1 VLDRFFRLAARGTT
15 VRTEVM
21 AGLITFLTMAY
32 IIFVQPAVLSTDL
45 AGKPTGLD
53 LGAVLVATC
62 VGSALA
68 SVLMGL
74 VADYPIA
81 LAPGMGENFFFVTV
95 VMALAKLGVPDAWQ
109 TALGMVFLSGLA
121 FILLTVLRVREA
133 VIDAISP
140 GMRNGIAVGI
150 GLFIASIGLQH
161 AGLIVGKP
169 GTLVGLAPT
178 LKTPDVA
185 VFAIGLVTAAVL
197 LVRGVRGSLLWGI
210 LAASAAALAFGR
222 ISYAGV
228 FGFPEVHGRAAFS
241 MDIGR
246 ALDPALLPFVIVFLF
261 MGLFDSV
268 GTLVGVAEQAGLM
281 EDNRLPR
288 ANRAL
293 LVDAT
298 GITAGACLGTSTIT
312 CYIESAA
319 GVAAGGRTGLTA
331 VVTGALFVAAL
342 FLGPLVKMVASY
354 PPITAPA
361 LVLVGTMMMQNVRK
375 IAWDDPSE
383 ALPIFLTVAGIPLSS
398 SIADGL
404 ALGFVSHPV
413 VKLLGGKGRDV
424 HWLSYVIAGLL
435 VAYFLLVRS
444 RLGGISPNSAEKF
457 VRMLALASGAAAL
470 WRRPSV
476 GSPGNWVS
484 ERTRSRPSCGC

>member
-1 VLDRFFRLAARGTT
+1 MLDRFFRLSARGTD
-15 VRTEVM
+15 VGTEAM
-21 AGLITFLTMAY
+21 AGLTTFLTMAY

-45 AGKPTGLD
+45 AGRPTGLD

-62 VGSALA
+62 LGSALA
-68 SVLMGL
+68 SILMGL

-109 TALGMVFLSGLA
+109 TALGMVFLSGVA
-121 FILLTVLRVREA
+121 FILLTLLRVREA
-133 VIDAISP
+133 VVDAISP

-161 AGLIVGKP
+161 AGLIVAKP
-169 GTLVGLAPT
+169 GTLVGLTAQ
-178 LKTPDVA
+178 LWSVDIG
-185 VFAIGLVTAAVL
+185 VFAAGLVVAAVL
-197 LVRGVRGSLLWGI
+197 LVRRVRGALLWGI
-210 LAASAAALAFGR
+210 LASTAGALAFGR
-222 ISYAGV
+222 ISYGGV
-228 FGFPEVHGRAAFS
+228 VGLPAVHGRAAFS
-241 MDIGR
+241 MDLGR

-261 MGLFDSV
+261 MGLFDTV

-281 EDNRLPR
+281 EQNRLPR

-331 VVTGALFVAAL
+331 VVTGLL
-342 FLGPLVKMVASY
+342 FLVALLVGPLVKMVASY

-361 LVLVGTMMMQNVRK
+361 LVLVGTMMMQSARK
-375 IAWDDPSE
+375 VAWDDPSE
-383 ALPIFLTVAGIPLSS
+383 ALPVFLIVAGIPLTS

-404 ALGFVSHPV
+404 ALGFVSYPV
-413 VKLLGGKGRDV
+413 VKWLGGRGRDV
-424 HWLSYVIAGLL
+424 HWLSYIIAALL

-444 RLGGISPNSAEKF
+444 RLG
-457 VRMLALASGAAAL
+457 
-470 WRRPSV
+470 
-476 GSPGNWVS
+476 
-484 ERTRSRPSCGC
+484 

>member
-1 VLDRFFRLAARGTT
+1 MLERFFRLTARGTD

-21 AGLITFLTMAY
+21 AGVTTFLTMAY
-32 IIFVQPAVLSTDL
+32 IVFVQPAVLSTDL
-45 AGKPTGLD
+45 AGQPTGLD

-68 SVLMGL
+68 SILMGI

-95 VMALAKLGVPDAWQ
+95 VMALVKLGVPDAWQ
-109 TALGMVFLSGLA
+109 TALGMVFLSGVA
-121 FILLTVLRVREA
+121 FILLTLLKVREA

-169 GTLVGLAPT
+169 GTLVGLTGHLWSA
-178 LKTPDVA
+178 DIA
-185 VFAIGLVTAAVL
+185 VFAAGLFTAAVL
-197 LVRGVRGSLLWGI
+197 LVRGVRGALLWGI
-210 LAASAAALAFGR
+210 FVAALAALAFGR
-222 ISYAGV
+222 IAYGGV
-228 FGFPEVHGRAAFS
+228 FGLPAVHGRAFLA
-241 MDIGR
+241 MNVAR
-246 ALDPALLPFVIVFLF
+246 ALDPVLLPFVIVFLF
-261 MGLFDSV
+261 MGLFDTV

-281 EDNRLPR
+281 ENDRLPR

-293 LVDAT
+293 IVDAT

-331 VVTGALFVAAL
+331 VVTGLL
-342 FLGPLVKMVASY
+342 FLGALFAGPLVRMIASY

-361 LVLVGTMMMQNVRK
+361 LVLVGTMMMQNARK
-375 IAWDDPSE
+375 VAWDDASE
-383 ALPIFLTVAGIPLSS
+383 ALPVFLIVAGIPLSA

-404 ALGFVSHPV
+404 ALGFVSYPV
-413 VKLLGGKGRDV
+413 VKLFGGRGREV
-424 HWLSYVIAGLL
+424 HWLSYVIAVLL
-435 VAYFLLVRS
+435 VAYFLLVRG
-444 RLGGISPNSAEKF
+444 RLG
-457 VRMLALASGAAAL
+457 
-470 WRRPSV
+470 
-476 GSPGNWVS
+476 
-484 ERTRSRPSCGC
+484 

>member
-1 VLDRFFRLAARGTT
+1 MPEAHRISEGPVLERFFRLSARGTN

-21 AGLITFLTMAY
+21 AGLTTFLTMAY

-45 AGKPTGLD
+45 AGRPTGLD

-62 VGSALA
+62 LGSALA
-68 SVLMGL
+68 SILMGF

-95 VMALAKLGVPDAWQ
+95 VMALTRLGIPDAWQ
-109 TALGMVFLSGLA
+109 TVLGMVFLSGVA
-121 FILLTVLRVREA
+121 FILLTVLRIREA

-161 AGLIVGKP
+161 AGVVVGKA
-169 GTLVGLAPT
+169 GTLVGLAGS
-178 LKTPDVA
+178 LRSAEVA
-185 VFAIGLVTAAVL
+185 VFAAGLLTAVVL
-197 LVRGVRGSLLWGI
+197 LVRGVRGALLWGI
-210 LAASAAALAFGR
+210 LVSAAAALALGR
-222 ISYAGV
+222 ITYDGIV
-228 FGFPEVHGRAAFS
+228 GLPVVGGRAVFS
-241 MDIGR
+241 MNIGR

-261 MGLFDSV
+261 MGLFDTV

-319 GVAAGGRTGLTA
+319 GVAVGGRTGLTA
-331 VVTGALFVAAL
+331 VVAGVLFLAAL
-342 FLGPLVKMVASY
+342 LLGPLVKMIASY

-361 LVLVGTMMMQNVRK
+361 LVMVGTMMMQNVRK

-383 ALPIFLTVAGIPLSS
+383 ALPVFLTVIGIPLTA

-404 ALGFVSHPV
+404 ALGFVSYPV
-413 VKLLGGKGRDV
+413 VKLLGGRGREA

-444 RLGGISPNSAEKF
+444 RLG
-457 VRMLALASGAAAL
+457 
-470 WRRPSV
+470 
-476 GSPGNWVS
+476 
-484 ERTRSRPSCGC
+484 

>member
-1 VLDRFFRLAARGTT
+1 VLNRYFQLTARGTD

-21 AGLITFLTMAY
+21 AGLTTFLTMAY
-32 IIFVQPAVLSTDL
+32 IIFVQPAVLTTDL
-45 AGKPTGLD
+45 SGRPTGMD
-53 LGAVLVATC
+53 LGAVLLATC
-62 VGSALA
+62 LGAALA

-74 VADYPIA
+74 IADYPVA

-95 VMALAKLGVPDAWQ
+95 VMALGALGVPDPWQ
-109 TALGMVFLSGLA
+109 TALGMVFLSGVA
-121 FILLTVLRVREA
+121 FILLTMLRVREA

-140 GMRNGIAVGI
+140 SMRNGIAVGI

-169 GTLVGLAPT
+169 GTLVGLT
-178 LKTPDVA
+178 NQLGSSDIV
-185 VFAIGLVTAAVL
+185 VFGGGLVGASVL
-197 LVRGVRGSLLWGI
+197 LARRVRGALLWGI
-210 LAASAAALAFGR
+210 LGSALLALAMGKIR
-222 ISYAGV
+222 YSGLV
-228 FGFPEVHGRAAFS
+228 GFPVLHGRAAFA

-261 MGLFDSV
+261 MGMFDTV

-281 EDNRLPR
+281 QDNRLPR

-298 GITAGACLGTSTIT
+298 GITAGACFGTSTIT

-331 VVTGALFVAAL
+331 VVTGIL
-342 FLGPLVKMVASY
+342 FLLALLVGPLVKMIASY

-361 LVLVGTMMMQNVRK
+361 LVLVGSMMMRSARR
-375 IAWDDPSE
+375 IEWDDASE
-383 ALPIFLTVAGIPLSS
+383 AVPVFLTIAGIPLSS

-404 ALGFVSHPV
+404 ALGFVAYPI
-413 VKLLGGKGRDV
+413 VKLLGGRRREV
-424 HWLSYVIAGLL
+424 HWLSYVMAALL
-435 VAYFLLVRS
+435 VAYFLLVRN
-444 RLGGISPNSAEKF
+444 RLG
-457 VRMLALASGAAAL
+457 
-470 WRRPSV
+470 
-476 GSPGNWVS
+476 
-484 ERTRSRPSCGC
+484 

>member
-1 VLDRFFRLAARGTT
+1 VLTRYFQLAARGTD

-21 AGLITFLTMAY
+21 AGLTTFLTMAY

-45 AGKPTGLD
+45 AGQPTGLD

-68 SVLMGL
+68 TVLMGL
-74 VADYPIA
+74 LADYPIA

-95 VMALAKLGVPDAWQ
+95 VMALAALRVPDPWQ
-109 TALGMVFLSGLA
+109 TALGMVFLSGIA
-121 FILLTVLRVREA
+121 FILLTWLGVREA

-140 GMRNGIAVGI
+140 SMRNGIAVGI

-169 GTLVGLAPT
+169 GTLVGLT
-178 LKTPDVA
+178 NQLRSSDIA
-185 VFAIGLVTAAVL
+185 VFGVGLLAASVL
-197 LVRGVRGSLLWGI
+197 LARRVRGALLWGI
-210 LAASAAALAFGR
+210 LISALLALALGK
-222 ISYAGV
+222 IQYAGIV
-228 FGFPEVHGRAAFS
+228 GFPVLHGRAAFA
-241 MDIGR
+241 MDIRR

-261 MGLFDSV
+261 MGLFDTV

-281 EDNRLPR
+281 QDNKLPR

-331 VVTGALFVAAL
+331 VVTGLL
-342 FLGPLVKMVASY
+342 FLLALLFGPLVKMLASY

-361 LVLVGTMMMQNVRK
+361 LILVGAMMMQSARR
-375 IAWDDPSE
+375 IEWDDPSE
-383 ALPIFLTVAGIPLSS
+383 AVPVFLTIVGTPLSS

-404 ALGFVSHPV
+404 ALGFVAYPV
-413 VKLLGGKGRDV
+413 VKLMGGRRREV
-424 HWLSYVIAGLL
+424 HWLAYVMAVLL
-435 VAYFLLVRS
+435 VAYFLLVRN
-444 RLGGISPNSAEKF
+444 RLG
-457 VRMLALASGAAAL
+457 
-470 WRRPSV
+470 
-476 GSPGNWVS
+476 
-484 ERTRSRPSCGC
+484 